1 MNKLISTS
9 VCNQTIA
16 SALFML
22 CSILV
27 VSLKLLNGN
36 SFAAVNESVGEV
48 QFEIEAVAGMFLQYS
63 LTVMVETSPGSAD
76 GELV

>member
-1 MNKLISTS
+1 MW
-9 VCNQTIA
+9 
-16 SALFML
+16 
-22 CSILV
+22 CSFLV
-27 VSLKLLNGN
+27 VLLKLLNG
-36 SFAAVNESVGEV
+36 SSSAAVNESVGEV

>member
-1 MNKLISTS
+1 
-9 VCNQTIA
+9 
-16 SALFML
+16 ML

-36 SFAAVNESVGEV
+36 SFAAVNESVGDV

-76 GELV
+76 GELVYIILHFKLFLAVCLRGTN